1 MVDVD
6 GLSGSLIIWY
16 ALIHVIYSIDVVLNC
31 EEGEKFYPIFLN
43 L

>member
-6 GLSGSLIIWY
+6 GLSGSLIVWY

-31 EEGEKFYPIFLN
+31 EEGEKFYPIFPN